1 MLFSTGGAAV
11 KSIAFTGWQVAALRS
26 GIAAVTLFI
35 AVPMTR
41 RRWDWRSISVGV
53 CYAITMIL
61 FVLATKE
68 TTSANAIFLQSA
80 APLYLLILA
89 PLMLHEPVTGADLFC
104 IVVIAVGLGLVMTGS
119 PRPTTISPHPMLGNV
134 YATISGVS
142 LAFTTI
148 GLRWLGAMEDG
159 EARKGAV
166 LVTGNIAS
174 FLICLPAAW
183 SFAGHG
189 TKDWA
194 LIIYLGTIQIALAY
208 FLVTKGL
215 RSVPAVEASLVM
227 LVEPALNPIWVW
239 LIHGE
244 APGVIALLGG
254 GLILGASVMRAVVGR
269 RQAEPIPEP
278 VVQ

>member
-11 KSIAFTGWQVAALRS
+11 KGIGFTGWQVASLRS
-26 GIAAVTLFI
+26 GIAALALFI
-35 AVPMTR
+35 AVPTTR
-41 RRWDWRSISVGV
+41 RRWDWRSMSVGLA
-53 CYAITMIL
+53 YAITCIL

-89 PLMLHEPVTGADLFC
+89 PLLLHEAVTSADLIC
-104 IVVIAVGLGLVMTGS
+104 IVVIAMGLALVMTGS
-119 PRPTTISPHPMLGNV
+119 PRPTSISPHPMRGNI

-142 LAFTTI
+142 LAFTTV

-174 FLICLPAAW
+174 FLICLPFAW
-183 SFAGHG
+183 SFARHG
-189 TKDWA
+189 AKDWM
-194 LIIYLGTIQIALAY
+194 LITYLGTIQIALAY

-244 APGVIALLGG
+244 APGAIALLGG
-254 GLILGASVMRAVVGR
+254 ALILGASVMRAVVGK

-278 VVQ
+278 VMQ